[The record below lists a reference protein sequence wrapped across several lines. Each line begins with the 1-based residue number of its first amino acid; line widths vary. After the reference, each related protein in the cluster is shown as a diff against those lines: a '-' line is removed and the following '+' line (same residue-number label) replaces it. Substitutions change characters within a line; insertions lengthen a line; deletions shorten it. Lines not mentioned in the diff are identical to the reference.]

1 MMWPARRGGDRFG
14 DGAGSG
20 GARLSCYLLMLCHAM
35 LAAAARLS
43 VLCAKYLAVNATHS
57 AAQQM
62 AESEWEKA
70 AVARVVLGDMAV
82 RMAMAKA
89 TVAAAEAAGAVMQ
102 AAIG

>member
-20 GARLSCYLLMLCHAM
+20 GARPPQLLSKYLCYAMLCW
-35 LAAAARLS
+35 LLLGS

-62 AESEWEKA
+62 AESEWEETSGS
-70 AVARVVLGDMAV
+70 RDMYV
-82 RMAMAKA
+82 CNRSNYNYLLPYSK
-89 TVAAAEAAGAVMQ
+89 TLLCPSED
-102 AAIG
+102 